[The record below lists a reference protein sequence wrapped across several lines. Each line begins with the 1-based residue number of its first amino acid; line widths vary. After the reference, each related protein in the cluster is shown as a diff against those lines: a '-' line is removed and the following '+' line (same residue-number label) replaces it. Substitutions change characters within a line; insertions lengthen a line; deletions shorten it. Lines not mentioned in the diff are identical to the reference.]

1 MTADGAAAGDG
12 GAPGEFPPGTV
23 DAVPTE
29 PRAVTRH
36 GQDRKAKLLRQ
47 AELLFMERGYA
58 NTRMLDIAKA
68 AGVTKGLVYWYFET
82 KEALFQEIAV
92 DMRRR
97 LRQAQGDAI
106 AGVDDPLERLYL
118 GIVASVRFI
127 AEHHRLYE
135 MMSTLRGGDR
145 RLRATQ
151 AQSRRVMAE
160 DGAALLA
167 EGQDRGVVRRDEDPV
182 SLAHANSGVVSHF
195 VLLYGDRLNVEG
207 VAPLEVEDVAHAAG
221 RYVVRAVAADDAAA
235 ERVLAAPGRNR
246 PLRVGAPTR

>member
-1 MTADGAAAGDG
+1 
-12 GAPGEFPPGTV
+12 V
-23 DAVPTE
+23 VRVSTE

-36 GQDRKAKLLRQ
+36 GQDRKAELLRH

-106 AGVDDPLERLYL
+106 AGIDDPLERLYV
-118 GIVASVRFI
+118 GIAVSVRFI

-135 MMSTLRGGDR
+135 MMSTLRTADR

-151 AQSRRVMAE
+151 TQSRRVMAE

-167 EGQDRGVVRRDEDPV
+167 EGQDRGVVRPDEDPV
-182 SLAHANSGVVSHF
+182 ALALANSGVVSHF
-195 VLLYGDRLNVEG
+195 VLLYTDRIQVEG
-207 VAPLEVEDVAHAAG
+207 AAPLDVDSVAHAAG
-221 RYVVRAVAADDAAA
+221 RYVVRAVAASEADV
-235 ERVLAAPGRNR
+235 ERVLAARAPAR
-246 PLRVGAPTR
+246 PLPTP